1 MNLLDGSG
9 SCHWQVCLFSP
20 FSIFWELPANF
31 HNGKNRS
38 TKCWFYFRSAE
49 NFFPSSSG
57 TILYLEISSLVDPL
71 FPFSLPCYCSAR
83 NFPICFPF
91 AKPLISRSAFHT
103 TSTFKWTESL
113 EPHHL
118 HLVNHFERVLN
129 KVTKGQKKKH
139 CLTLKNSGRTG
150 RCVKPWKSLCMS
162 NCVFFCKTY
171 KPSDG
176 GSWLLW
182 PGGIIF
188 NREINDE
195 ESCVTPSLGWLNI
208 RKST

>member
-1 MNLLDGSG
+1 MMHRLLTIYRFKVKLGDHELTIGSC
-9 SCHWQVCLFSP
+9 SCHWQVCLFFP

-91 AKPLISRSAFHT
+91 AQPLISRSAFHT

-113 EPHHL
+113 EPHTICIWL
-118 HLVNHFERVLN
+118 IILKESWIRWQ
-129 KVTKGQKKKH
+129 KV
-139 CLTLKNSGRTG
+139 
-150 RCVKPWKSLCMS
+150 
-162 NCVFFCKTY
+162 
-171 KPSDG
+171 
-176 GSWLLW
+176 
-182 PGGIIF
+182 
-188 NREINDE
+188 
-195 ESCVTPSLGWLNI
+195 
-208 RKST
+208 RKRSIV

>member
-1 MNLLDGSG
+1 MERTVVQNVGSILGLLRIFSLLLWYYFVSRNLIFGGPIISLLTSLLLFC
-9 SCHWQVCLFSP
+9 SQFSHLFS
-20 FSIFWELPANF
+20 FC
-31 HNGKNRS
+31 S
-38 TKCWFYFRSAE
+38 TA
-49 NFFPSSSG
+49 
-57 TILYLEISSLVDPL
+57 
-71 FPFSLPCYCSAR
+71 
-83 NFPICFPF
+83 NFPICFPHHIYF
-91 AKPLISRSAFHT
+91 QMNWKFRT
-103 TSTFKWTESL
+103 TYN
-113 EPHHL
+113 L
-118 HLVNHFERVLN
+118 HLVNHFARVLN